1 VIVVDGFLQKLVTLE
16 IVWCSDLKE
25 IFPVYYSDDYYLE
38 QESRYGLEFGSL
50 KHIHLH
56 ELPRLRGIC
65 GGGDARLA
73 APNLETIKIRG
84 CWSLRRLPAVVG
96 YHRRSRRVKC
106 DCDCEKEWWDR
117 LEWDG
122 LSVGHDP
129 SLYKPTHPRYYKKRM
144 LRGSVLL

>member
-1 VIVVDGFLQKLVTLE
+1 MQ
-16 IVWCSDLKE
+16 
-25 IFPVYYSDDYYLE
+25 
-38 QESRYGLEFGSL
+38 QESTYEVKFWCL

-65 GGGDARLA
+65 GGSARLS

-84 CWSLRRLPAVVG
+84 CWSLKRLPAINP
-96 YHRRSRRVKC
+96 YRTEKVK
-106 DCDCEKEWWDR
+106 CDCEKEWWDM

-122 LSVGHDP
+122 LQSNHHP

-144 LRGSVLL
+144 LRGSVLV